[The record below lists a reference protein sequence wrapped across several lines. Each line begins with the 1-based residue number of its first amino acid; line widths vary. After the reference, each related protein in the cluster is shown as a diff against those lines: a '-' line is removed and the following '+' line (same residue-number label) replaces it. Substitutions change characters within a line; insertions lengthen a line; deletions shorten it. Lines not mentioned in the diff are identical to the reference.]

1 MSSMDWEAE
10 RLYVMEMLKENKAG
24 LSEILKSLN
33 EFKLEMTRA
42 VVELK
47 TKVGMYAV
55 IGAAVV
61 SVVTDLT
68 IAVISNYIG
77 K

>member
-1 MSSMDWEAE
+1 MDWEAE